1 MKYEARST
9 VCLLALSLVLSL
21 SLSLSGR
28 AAAQAVP
35 PQPPPTSAPVIPIAA
50 APSPEAASGPLP
62 AAAQQA
68 LAQITP
74 DPAPPEL
81 VRNTH
86 YVVSNEDRHDLFRR
100 NAENRGGVMIG
111 VGTDQNYVLAGWAK
125 PQLLILFDFDQVV
138 VNVHH
143 VYRAF
148 FLNAK
153 TPAELKSLWEPRNE
167 AQAMALIQ
175 ATYPDEKKRADV
187 VRAYKLARHAVTA
200 RFNKV
205 LLVFK
210 QHNIS
215 CFLNDQAQYDTVVAL
230 FKNERV
236 VMTRGDLT
244 AGGCM
249 SSIANALTTIGMKVG
264 LLYLSNAERY
274 FTYTPA
280 FRKSLLA
287 LPVDEKA
294 IVLRTRARLDGVYEY
309 MSQEASVFRA
319 WLERGKITIASQMSR
334 LREPDPQTPGAWVIK
349 KVPPGAP

>member
-9 VCLLALSLVLSL
+9 ACLLALSFL
-21 SLSLSGR
+21 LSLSGR
-28 AAAQAVP
+28 AATQAVP
-35 PQPPPTSAPVIPIAA
+35 IQPLPTPVPVIPVAVPVSA
-50 APSPEAASGPLP
+50 ETTSGPLP

-100 NAENRGGVMIG
+100 SVENRGGVLIG

-138 VNVHH
+138 VNVHR

-153 TPAELKSLWEPRNE
+153 TPAELKNLWDPRHE
-167 AQAMALIQ
+167 AQAMAILL
-175 ATYPDEKKRADV
+175 ATYPDEKKRVDIV
-187 VRAYKLARHAVTA
+187 HAYRLARHAVMA

-205 LLVFK
+205 LMVFK

-230 FKNERV
+230 FRNERV

-249 SSIANALTTIGMKVG
+249 NSIANALTTIGMKVG
-264 LLYLSNAERY
+264 ILYLSNAERY

-294 IVLRTRARLDGVYEY
+294 VVLRTRARLDGVYEY
-309 MSQEASVFRA
+309 MSQDASVFRS

-334 LREPDPQTPGAWVIK
+334 LREADPQTPGAWVIK
-349 KVPPGAP
+349 KVPPAAPQSP